1 MIARIIEAGYLYEI
15 IGLGYYVSFLIMQ
28 RPKNRARFSIRSP
41 KNRARFSIRSKM
53 LTFGAAFALVA
64 SVPFGY
70 VHSALVIGLVIL
82 VALAAIVSTFLDARD
97 VAR

>member
-1 MIARIIEAGYLYEI
+1 VIARIIEAGYLYEI

-28 RPKNRARFSIRSP
+28 RP

>member
-28 RPKNRARFSIRSP
+28 RP

>member
-1 MIARIIEAGYLYEI
+1 MIARIIEAGYLYEL
-15 IGLGYYVSFLIMQ
+15 IGLGYYISFLIMQ
-28 RPKNRARFSIRSP
+28 RPKNRARFSIRS
-41 KNRARFSIRSKM
+41 KL

-70 VHSALVIGLVIL
+70 VHSTFVIGLVI
-82 VALAAIVSTFLDARD
+82 VIALAAIVSTFSDARG

>member
-15 IGLGYYVSFLIMQ
+15 IGLGYYISFLIMQ
-28 RPKNRARFSIRSP
+28 RAKNRDRFSVRS
-41 KNRARFSIRSKM
+41 RI
-53 LTFGAAFALVA
+53 LTFLAAFALVA

-70 VHSALVIGLVIL
+70 AHSTLIVGLVIL
-82 VALAAIVSTFLDARD
+82 VALAAIVSTFLDARN